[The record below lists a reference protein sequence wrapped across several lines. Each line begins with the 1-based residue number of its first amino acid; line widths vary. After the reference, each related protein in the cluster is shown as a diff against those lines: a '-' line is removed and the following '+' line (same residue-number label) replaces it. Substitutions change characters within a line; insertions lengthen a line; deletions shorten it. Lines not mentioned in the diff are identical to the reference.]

1 MGGGARLG
9 SFAASAAKPLG
20 SSKPAKPF
28 GAPDSDA
35 ESDGD
40 DDDEEQDEKDD
51 NDDDGEARAASPVK
65 DSEDKKKSKL
75 HKGAIIDATGMRHC

>member
-9 SFAASAAKPLG
+9 SFAAPAAKPLG

-40 DDDEEQDEKDD
+40 DDDEDQDEKDD
-51 NDDDGEARAASPVK
+51 KDDDGEERAVSPVK

-75 HKGAIIDATGMRHC
+75 HKGTTICTINARDC